1 MDKNFRTLM
10 ADAKFFE
17 GYARFDENLG
27 RYETWEEAV
36 SRVMDMHRYYYANL
50 MTDELKD
57 YIDLAERLYKEKKV
71 LGAQRALQFGGDQL
85 LKNHS
90 RLYNC
95 AATYADRPEFF
106 GECFHLMLCGCGV
119 GFSVQRPHVASM
131 PEIQKRNKDP
141 KTFVVPD
148 SIEGWARALDVLM
161 SSFLKGGVHQEYEGH
176 KIYFDLEEIRPKGAH
191 ISGGFKA
198 PGPEPLRKALDRIE
212 QLIKEIL
219 RAGRNVL
226 KPIDIYDIT
235 MHAADAVISGG
246 VRRAAT
252 ICLFSLDDQEMMR
265 AKTGNWFNEN
275 PQRARSNNSVVLLR
289 DQTSYA
295 ELQSIVS
302 SIKECG
308 EPGFVFSDDID
319 TLFNPCCEIGLYPRL
334 ESGKTGVQMCV
345 SGDTTLI
352 TREGKVKIQE
362 AVGKN
367 IAIWNGE
374 KWSQV
379 SPQIT
384 GTGRELYRVKFSDG
398 SYLDCTDNHK
408 FLAKDRFR
416 KSYKEFTTLEL
427 LDELNNNP
435 YPISAPRANII
446 YSEGKV
452 EKYAYDYGFVLGDG
466 TIREPTHSIY
476 TSIFKGS
483 NKETIKFKSNT
494 KVVGDLKSNKLGT
507 EFQTISF
514 PDLSNK
520 FAYELK
526 YTEELPKEVFT
537 WNKDSILSFIAGWAD
552 ADGTQASKGI
562 RIYGEENKIRDA
574 HLLLLKVGICSSIN
588 LMSKK
593 GTYVS
598 SVKCNRTRDIWYLQI
613 TKTIEIPCQRLT
625 CDNPSE
631 AKYKGKNKVIKSIE
645 KLEGF
650 HTVYCFEEFELHQ
663 GVFNSVLTKQCNLTE
678 INGRHS
684 DSREQFF
691 EQCQAA
697 AILGTLQAGY
707 TNFKFLNEE
716 SHKLIEEEALIGV
729 GVTGWMNNPD
739 ILFEESN
746 MKEGAEIVKATNK
759 VVADI
764 LGINPAARCTT
775 VKPSG
780 NSSVLLETTSGIHGE
795 HAPMYIRNVQFN
807 KETEIA
813 KIFEKLNPDMVSDS
827 VWSQNGTDVCVSFPV
842 ISPVGSKY
850 KSELLGVKQLEYVKK
865 AQQYWIEYGTD
876 VELCRKPYL
885 RHNVSNTITVD
896 DWDEVIDYVYDNRDF
911 FCGVSFLSEFGDKAL
926 PQAPFTEVL
935 NLQQLTDKYGA
946 EVLLTSALIEAGLHA
961 FNDDLWLACNTALG
975 RGLDISKETHSN
987 IPKRDFVRRFS
998 KFSENFPNKEICA
1011 ECLKDVYLFHKWWKI
1026 QKNCRFIDF
1035 VNELE
1040 EKRYTDINTMGA
1052 QACAGGACEIE
1063 F

>member
-1 MDKNFRTLM
+1 M

-57 YIDLAERLYKEKKV
+57 YINLAERLYKEKKV

-265 AKTGNWFNEN
+265 AKTGNWFYEN

-319 TLFNPCCEIGLYPRL
+319 VLFNPCVEISLYPRL
-334 ESGKTGVQMCV
+334 ENGNTGV
-345 SGDTTLI
+345 
-352 TREGKVKIQE
+352 
-362 AVGKN
+362 A
-367 IAIWNGE
+367 
-374 KWSQV
+374 
-379 SPQIT
+379 
-384 GTGRELYRVKFSDG
+384 F
-398 SYLDCTDNHK
+398 
-408 FLAKDRFR
+408 
-416 KSYKEFTTLEL
+416 
-427 LDELNNNP
+427 
-435 YPISAPRANII
+435 
-446 YSEGKV
+446 
-452 EKYAYDYGFVLGDG
+452 
-466 TIREPTHSIY
+466 
-476 TSIFKGS
+476 
-483 NKETIKFKSNT
+483 
-494 KVVGDLKSNKLGT
+494 
-507 EFQTISF
+507 
-514 PDLSNK
+514 
-520 FAYELK
+520 
-526 YTEELPKEVFT
+526 
-537 WNKDSILSFIAGWAD
+537 
-552 ADGTQASKGI
+552 
-562 RIYGEENKIRDA
+562 
-574 HLLLLKVGICSSIN
+574 
-588 LMSKK
+588 
-593 GTYVS
+593 
-598 SVKCNRTRDIWYLQI
+598 
-613 TKTIEIPCQRLT
+613 
-625 CDNPSE
+625 
-631 AKYKGKNKVIKSIE
+631 
-645 KLEGF
+645 
-650 HTVYCFEEFELHQ
+650 
-663 GVFNSVLTKQCNLTE
+663 CNLCE
-678 INGRHS
+678 INGS
-684 DSREQFF
+684 VSMTKELFF
-691 EQCQAA
+691 EQCHAA

-707 TNFKFLNEE
+707 TDFRFLNEE
-716 SHKLIEEEALIGV
+716 SHKIVEEEALLGV
-729 GVTGWMNNPD
+729 SITGWMNNPD
-739 ILFEESN
+739 ILFDPEV

-759 VVADI
+759 VIAEL
-764 LGINPAARCTT
+764 LGINASARTT
-775 VKPSG
+775 CVKPSG
-780 NSSVLLETTSGIHGE
+780 NASVLLETTSGIHGE

-842 ISPVGSKY
+842 ISPAGSKY

-926 PQAPFTEVL
+926 PQSPFTEVL

-987 IPKRDFVRRFS
+987 IPKRDFVRRFN
-998 KFSENFPNKEICA
+998 KFSDNFPNKEICA